1 MSEYLENDIAQ
12 STINRRGLAASFFQR
27 YSNMPSNIPVKECH
41 MRGVSTMVGL
51 YENGISGVLID
62 DDMG

>member
-12 STINRRGLAASFFQR
+12 SSINRRGIAASFFQR
-27 YSNMPSNIPVKECH
+27 YSNMPSNIPLKECH

-51 YENGISGVLID
+51 FENGISGVLVESGI
-62 DDMG
+62 G